1 MTTEI
6 EITKGQEANKLLIL
20 RELSKDLEVLFETVK
35 DENADGMQQLFGCD
49 NKIVSKRNF
58 KAKLIIEFMD

>member
-6 EITKGQEANKLLIL
+6 EIKKGQEANKLLLIK
-20 RELSKDLEVLFETVK
+20 ELSKGLEDVFETVK
-35 DENADGMQQLFGCD
+35 NENADGMQHFFNCD